1 MLQFVFHPAAI
12 ITSLCRCTP
21 VAVDRAVSR
30 SALHIAGNRPSI
42 TSFKMWAASRLVRLL
57 LADSLGPDL
66 RRIANPDLK
75 PQVCEQS
82 SNQLRARWPPSRSAP
97 ALPVADKTSPHRRGH
112 APGSFPNSPL
122 PVSTELICCQLEME
136 ITPCILFAS
145 ARFGRSVFSG
155 ELDRVSAGG
164 RSLLRRCCSAAWII
178 DRPPPSFLN
187 AVENLRPREPAY
199 KVGERGCKGRGAE
212 AQSNPVLQGGHMPV
226 AEVGTFA
233 GIDVS
238 AHELSVALRRGQGHD
253 KPAIA
258 KFPNHPSGHKALVA
272 CLLRGGGRVR
282 VCLEASGNY
291 SLDLALTLQ
300 AHRQVEISVIN
311 PRRAR
316 RFAES
321 LGERSK
327 TDPVDARVLCEYA
340 ARMPWVRW
348 QPPSPVALHLRALT
362 RAIAD
367 LGVIHTQQNNRA
379 YAAAASQALPV
390 LVVKEMQRHKK
401 YLEQRMT
408 RLRREAVRLIACDPE
423 LDRRFRLMLTTIGI
437 AETSALQILGELA
450 VLPDMLD
457 ARQWVAFSGLDPRIF
472 KSGKSVEKRPRI
484 SRSGS
489 RHLRRALYMPALVA
503 LRRDP
508 YLRVF
513 YQNLLARGKAR
524 LQAVVA
530 VMRKLLH
537 ALFAM
542 FHSNQPY
549 DGSRLCA
556 LRLAVDG
563 VAAYA

>member
-1 MLQFVFHPAAI
+1 MSSIRGGHDALQ
-12 ITSLCRCTP
+12 
-21 VAVDRAVSR
+21 SR
-30 SALHIAGNRPSI
+30 SVNAARPI
-42 TSFKMWAASRLVRLL
+42 
-57 LADSLGPDL
+57 
-66 RRIANPDLK
+66 
-75 PQVCEQS
+75 
-82 SNQLRARWPPSRSAP
+82 RSM
-97 ALPVADKTSPHRRGH
+97 PV
-112 APGSFPNSPL
+112 
-122 PVSTELICCQLEME
+122 
-136 ITPCILFAS
+136 
-145 ARFGRSVFSG
+145 
-155 ELDRVSAGG
+155 
-164 RSLLRRCCSAAWII
+164 CSA
-178 DRPPPSFLN
+178 N
-187 AVENLRPREPAY
+187 
-199 KVGERGCKGRGAE
+199 
-212 AQSNPVLQGGHMPV
+212 M
-226 AEVGTFA
+226 
-233 GIDVS
+233 
-238 AHELSVALRRGQGHD
+238 
-253 KPAIA
+253 
-258 KFPNHPSGHKALVA
+258 
-272 CLLRGGGRVR
+272 LL
-282 VCLEASGNY
+282 VCLG
-291 SLDLALTLQ
+291 
-300 AHRQVEISVIN
+300 
-311 PRRAR
+311 
-316 RFAES
+316 FA
-321 LGERSK
+321 
-327 TDPVDARVLCEYA
+327 
-340 ARMPWVRW
+340 W

-450 VLPDMLD
+450 ALPDMLD
-457 ARQWVAFSGLDPRIF
+457 ARQWVAFSGLDPRLF

-542 FHSNQPY
+542 FRSNQPY
-549 DGSRLCA
+549 DGSKLCA
-556 LRLAVDG
+556 VDLARPCRLAACCLSDPKKREG
-563 VAAYA
+563 SPHLS

>member
-1 MLQFVFHPAAI
+1 
-12 ITSLCRCTP
+12 
-21 VAVDRAVSR
+21 
-30 SALHIAGNRPSI
+30 
-42 TSFKMWAASRLVRLL
+42 
-57 LADSLGPDL
+57 
-66 RRIANPDLK
+66 
-75 PQVCEQS
+75 
-82 SNQLRARWPPSRSAP
+82 
-97 ALPVADKTSPHRRGH
+97 
-112 APGSFPNSPL
+112 
-122 PVSTELICCQLEME
+122 
-136 ITPCILFAS
+136 
-145 ARFGRSVFSG
+145 
-155 ELDRVSAGG
+155 
-164 RSLLRRCCSAAWII
+164 
-178 DRPPPSFLN
+178 
-187 AVENLRPREPAY
+187 
-199 KVGERGCKGRGAE
+199 
-212 AQSNPVLQGGHMPV
+212 MPI
-226 AEVGTFA
+226 AEVDTFA

-238 AHELSVALRRGQGHD
+238 AHELSVALRRGKGD
-253 KPAIA
+253 KPAMG
-258 KFPNHPSGHKALVA
+258 KFPSHPSGHKALLA
-272 CLLRGGGRVR
+272 HLLRSGGRVR

-291 SLDLALTLQ
+291 SLDRALTLQ
-300 AHRQVEISVIN
+300 HRQVEVSVIN

-340 ARMPWVRW
+340 ARMPWVPW

-379 YAAAASQALPV
+379 HAAAASQALPV
-390 LVVKEMQRHKK
+390 LVVKEMQRHQK

-408 RLRREAVRLIACDPE
+408 RLRREALRLIAPDPE
-423 LDRRFRLMLTTIGI
+423 LDRRFRLMLTTTGI

-450 VLPDMLD
+450 VLPAMLD
-457 ARQWVAFSGLDPRIF
+457 ARQWVAFSGLDPRLF

-484 SRSGS
+484 RRAGS

-508 YLRVF
+508 YLRAF

-542 FHSNQPY
+542 FRTNQPY
-549 DGSRLCA
+549 DGSKLCA
-556 LRLAVDG
+556 VDLAVHAI
-563 VAAYA
+563 AACA

>member
-1 MLQFVFHPAAI
+1 
-12 ITSLCRCTP
+12 
-21 VAVDRAVSR
+21 
-30 SALHIAGNRPSI
+30 
-42 TSFKMWAASRLVRLL
+42 
-57 LADSLGPDL
+57 
-66 RRIANPDLK
+66 
-75 PQVCEQS
+75 
-82 SNQLRARWPPSRSAP
+82 
-97 ALPVADKTSPHRRGH
+97 
-112 APGSFPNSPL
+112 
-122 PVSTELICCQLEME
+122 
-136 ITPCILFAS
+136 
-145 ARFGRSVFSG
+145 
-155 ELDRVSAGG
+155 
-164 RSLLRRCCSAAWII
+164 
-178 DRPPPSFLN
+178 
-187 AVENLRPREPAY
+187 
-199 KVGERGCKGRGAE
+199 
-212 AQSNPVLQGGHMPV
+212 MPV
-226 AEVGTFA
+226 AEVDTFA

-253 KPAIA
+253 KPAMA

-272 CLLRGGGRVR
+272 YLLRGGGRVR

-457 ARQWVAFSGLDPRIF
+457 ARQWVAFSGLDPRLF
-472 KSGKSVEKRPRI
+472 KSGKSVEKRP
-484 SRSGS
+484 
-489 RHLRRALYMPALVA
+489 LA

-542 FHSNQPY
+542 FRSNQPY
-549 DGSRLCA
+549 DGSKLCA
-556 LRLAVDG
+556 VDLAVH
-563 VAAYA
+563 AIPACA